1 MNHIKADLGAL
12 EQDVMQLVWSRG
24 SVTADAVREALQRP
38 LKESTVRTVLRR
50 LEDKGYVK
58 HTIENRTFIYTA
70 TEQRERV
77 AAKAVKRI
85 VDWFCNGS
93 VEEVLVGM
101 VDSNML
107 NQRQLD
113 AIAKRIAAAAEAKKK
128 APQSIAK
135 SRKTT
140 GEK

>member
-24 SVTADAVREALQRP
+24 AVTADAVREALARP
-38 LKESTVRTVLRR
+38 LKESTIRTVLRR
-50 LEDKGYVK
+50 LEDKGYVR
-58 HTIENRTFIYTA
+58 HSTENRTFVYSA
-70 TEQRERV
+70 TEPRERV

-93 VEEVLVGM
+93 VEDVLVGM

-107 NQRQLD
+107 DQEQLR
-113 AIAKRIAAAAEAKKK
+113 AIAKRLSTAQA
-128 APQSIAK
+128 AK
-135 SRKTT
+135 SKKLAPILKGRKST

>member
-24 SVTADAVREALQRP
+24 TVTADAVRAALARP
-38 LKESTVRTVLRR
+38 LKESTIRTVLRR
-50 LEDKGYVK
+50 LEDKGYVR
-58 HTIENRTFIYTA
+58 HTIEIRTFTYSA
-70 TEQRERV
+70 TEPRERV

-93 VEEVLVGM
+93 VEDVLVGM

-107 NQRQLD
+107 DQDQLS
-113 AIAKRIAAAAEAKKK
+113 AIAKRLSAAQEAKSKK
-128 APQSIAK
+128 SAPIMKGRKSI
-135 SRKTT
+135 

>member
-24 SVTADAVREALQRP
+24 TVTADAVREALARP
-38 LKESTVRTVLRR
+38 LKESTIRTVLRR

-58 HTIENRTFIYTA
+58 HTTENRTFIYSA

-93 VEEVLVGM
+93 VEDVLIGM
-101 VDSNML
+101 VDSKML
-107 NQRQLD
+107 DQKQLS
-113 AIAKRIAAAAEAKKK
+113 AIAKRLSAAKEAKTRESKTT
-128 APQSIAK
+128 AK
-135 SRKTT
+135 GRKTT

>member
-1 MNHIKADLGAL
+1 MNHIKADLGTL
-12 EQDVMQLVWSRG
+12 EQDVMQLVWAHG
-24 SVTADAVREALQRP
+24 AVTADAVRAALKRP
-38 LKESTVRTVLRR
+38 LKESTIRTVLRR

-58 HTIENRTFIYTA
+58 HSTDNRTFIYTA

-101 VDSNML
+101 VDSNL
-107 NQRQLD
+107 LDEKQLS
-113 AIAKRIAAAAEAKKK
+113 AIAKRLSAAKASKPKESTHTKK
-128 APQSIAK
+128 ARK
-135 SRKTT
+135 ST